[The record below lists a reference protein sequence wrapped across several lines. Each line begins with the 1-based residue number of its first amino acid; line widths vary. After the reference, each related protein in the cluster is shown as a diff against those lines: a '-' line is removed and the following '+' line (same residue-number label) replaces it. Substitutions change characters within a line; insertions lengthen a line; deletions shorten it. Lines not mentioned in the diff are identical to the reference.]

1 MGLDDTLVWYQKKIG
16 AYDKDL
22 WGRNI
27 EQRILR
33 GVNAIPKK
41 TARIKAELI
50 DIDLV
55 RGSTFKKSKPQNS
68 WLALATNGVVRVLL
82 FPLYFSWWKQQT
94 SSSICV
100 FLLIL
105 YFLQLGS
112 LCLHSSQDDA
122 LISEN
127 TLTEVLTP
135 IAMMLVLGIMHA
147 QVVATYTT
155 NGQLKPLQDRTKQR
169 KRPKR
174 KARSRCN
181 YEGKSSPGTA
191 SDDKPESVWSE
202 FHTNRTSCGS
212 AAEGGGPQ
220 HGAGSASCAF
230 VNASANAQNSHPD
243 TDRFPHTEGRKNSDE
258 ESGLESLSNHNGH
271 EEAPY
276 LPPEVQ
282 DKLASLV
289 ESSTTG
295 GGAIPAQEADSQ
307 QQAAAHVSVGRQP
320 PSSDDEEFFVARK
333 QRSRSHE
340 VFHDVSQSNN
350 FPAQWHSATLL
361 EASRRLGKESL
372 GPAVSGRLSPEDE
385 EDEEY
390 DDDRLAPQRRRS
402 SPPDLPPKKSV
413 TNKPGLRNRRM
424 SASVFPTVMLTPI
437 HVTACDYN
445 SSCDSDKD
453 TTVPN
458 TPVKPQASDI
468 EWPLLSN
475 TDCNGYTSSSE
486 GLDGDE
492 EDVPEDPFGLDG
504 TQNTG
509 PLAGGQASLD
519 KVSCTIWENGECK
532 KVDLSVMDIASA
544 IVHKVDCLMHSG
556 EYVLLGL
563 LLTAVTATLPLLFR
577 LQASSA
583 LEGMQL
589 DLPESLVLGLP
600 LEVRKIP
607 EVIHDVLNQHPRW
620 SVSST
625 LLTICLIERFSLG
638 AMFFFL
644 LSVAERTFKQRFLYA
659 KYFCHLTSA
668 RRALRSDLPHFR
680 LNKVRNIKTWLSVR
694 SYLKKHGPQRSVDVI
709 VSTAF
714 IIGVCILSFLCV
726 QWLKENEQFAERLY
740 CWEMVCWSMALGIF
754 LMRFMI
760 LGSKINKKYRNLS
773 VLITEQINLYLHM
786 EQKPHKKEELM
797 LANNVLKLAADLLK
811 ELESPFKISGLCANP
826 YLYNVTKVVCLS
838 AFSAA
843 LTELFGFKLKLHKI
857 KIK

>member
-100 FLLIL
+100 FLLVL

-155 NGQLKPLQDRTKQR
+155 NGQLKPMQDRTKQR

-191 SDDKPESVWSE
+191 SDDKPESVWSG
-202 FHTNRTSCGS
+202 FHTNRTSGGS
-212 AAEGGGPQ
+212 AAENGGQ
-220 HGAGSASCAF
+220 HGVGGASCAF
-230 VNASANAQNSHPD
+230 VNAGTSAQNNGPD
-243 TDRFPHTEGRKNSDE
+243 TDGFPHTEDRKNSDE

-271 EEAPY
+271 EEAPPY
-276 LPPEVQ
+276 LPQEVQ
-282 DKLASLV
+282 EKLASLV
-289 ESSTTG
+289 ESSVTG
-295 GGAIPAQEADSQ
+295 GGGNPAQEDDSQ
-307 QQAAAHVSVGRQP
+307 AAVHLSVGRQQ

-340 VFHDVSQSNN
+340 VFHDGNQANG
-350 FPAQWHSATLL
+350 FPAQCYSATLL

-372 GPAVSGRLSPEDE
+372 GPVAGRLSPEDE

-402 SPPDLPPKKSV
+402 SPPDLPPKKSAA
-413 TNKPGLRNRRM
+413 KPGLRNRRM
-424 SASVFPTVMLTPI
+424 SASVFPSVVLTPI
-437 HVTACDYN
+437 RVAACDYN
-445 SSCDSDKD
+445 SSCESDKD

-458 TPVKPQASDI
+458 TPVKPPASDI

-504 TQNTG
+504 AQNTG

-556 EYVLLGL
+556 EYVVLGL

-577 LQASSA
+577 LQGSSA
-583 LEGMQL
+583 LESVQL
-589 DLPESLVLGLP
+589 DLQEGLVLGLP

>member
-16 AYDKDL
+16 AYDKDI
-22 WGRNI
+22 WGRNL

-82 FPLYFSWWKQQT
+82 FPLYYSWWKQQT
-94 SSSICV
+94 STGICV
-100 FLLIL
+100 FLLVL

-122 LISEN
+122 LIAEN

-155 NGQLKPLQDRTKQR
+155 NGQLKPMQRTKAR

-174 KARSRCN
+174 KVRSRSN
-181 YEGKSSPGTA
+181 YGGKSSPGTA
-191 SDDKPESVWSE
+191 SEDKPDSLWSE
-202 FHTNRTSCGS
+202 FQANRASCGS
-212 AAEGGGPQ
+212 ATENMKRPVRNSSRISVVGG
-220 HGAGSASCAF
+220 S
-230 VNASANAQNSHPD
+230 NIQNNQPD
-243 TDRFPHTEGRKNSDE
+243 RDVFHHVEDRKNSDE
-258 ESGLESLSNHNGH
+258 ESGLESLSNHNGP
-271 EEAPY
+271 EEQYVPQ
-276 LPPEVQ
+276 EVQ
-282 DKLASLV
+282 DKLSTFV
-289 ESSTTG
+289 ETSG
-295 GGAIPAQEADSQ
+295 GCAHSAVSEANG
-307 QQAAAHVSVGRQP
+307 QAVSAKRE

-333 QRSRSHE
+333 QRSRSHDICQE
-340 VFHDVSQSNN
+340 ASDARGY
-350 FPAQWHSATLL
+350 PTQWCSATAPIDTSPLHCGVSK
-361 EASRRLGKESL
+361 EAMGLGLVSRMCAED
-372 GPAVSGRLSPEDE
+372 DE
-385 EDEEY
+385 EDE
-390 DDDRLAPQRRRS
+390 DKLAPQRRRS
-402 SPPDLPPKKSV
+402 SPPDLPPKK
-413 TNKPGLRNRRM
+413 TLKPSLRNRRM
-424 SASVFPTVMLTPI
+424 SASIFPTLPTI
-437 HVTACDYN
+437 SLAQCDYN

-458 TPVKPQASDI
+458 TPTKPPASDI

-492 EDVPEDPFGLDG
+492 EDVPEDSFGLDNAG
-504 TQNTG
+504 NSG

-544 IVHKVDCLMHSG
+544 IVHKVDCMIHSG

-563 LLTAVTATLPLLFR
+563 VLTTVTATLPLLFR
-577 LQASSA
+577 LQSSSA
-583 LEGMQL
+583 LENVQL
-589 DLPESLVLGLP
+589 DTDSLVLGLP

-607 EVIHDVLNQHPRW
+607 EVIQDVLNQSRW

-625 LLTICLIERFSLG
+625 LLTISLIERFFLG
-638 AMFFFL
+638 AVFFFL

-826 YLYNVTKVVCLS
+826 YLYNITKVVCLS

>member
-1 MGLDDTLVWYQKKIG
+1 VSLHSL
-16 AYDKDL
+16 
-22 WGRNI
+22 
-27 EQRILR
+27 
-33 GVNAIPKK
+33 
-41 TARIKAELI
+41 
-50 DIDLV
+50 
-55 RGSTFKKSKPQNS
+55 
-68 WLALATNGVVRVLL
+68 LL
-82 FPLYFSWWKQQT
+82 FIAVQ
-94 SSSICV
+94 
-100 FLLIL
+100 
-105 YFLQLGS
+105 
-112 LCLHSSQDDA
+112 
-122 LISEN
+122 EN
-127 TLTEVLTP
+127 TITEVLTP

-155 NGQLKPLQDRTKQR
+155 TGQLKPIRAAKS
-169 KRPKR
+169 KRPRR
-174 KARSRCN
+174 KTRSRDA
-181 YEGKSSPGTA
+181 YDGKSSPGTA
-191 SDDKPESVWSE
+191 SEEKTESVWSE
-202 FHTNRTSCGS
+202 FHTALASGGS
-212 AAEGGGPQ
+212 VEKGPVRRRAKPERSLSRNCLHAPPGGLPVQPDQLNLGPFQ
-220 HGAGSASCAF
+220 HRRSGG
-230 VNASANAQNSHPD
+230 
-243 TDRFPHTEGRKNSDE
+243 KNSDE
-258 ESGLESLSNHNGH
+258 ESGLESLSNHNGP
-271 EEAPY
+271 EELCLAQM
-276 LPPEVQ
+276 VQ
-282 DKLASLV
+282 DKLACFLDV
-289 ESSTTG
+289 SSTGQEPGREATTAVAQ
-295 GGAIPAQEADSQ
+295 AIE
-307 QQAAAHVSVGRQP
+307 RE

-333 QRSRSHE
+333 QRSRSH
-340 VFHDVSQSNN
+340 DVCCNDSVLLNEWRNPASTRTSPHRRGSNEH
-350 FPAQWHSATLL
+350 PGGRAEESSA
-361 EASRRLGKESL
+361 E
-372 GPAVSGRLSPEDE
+372 EDE
-385 EDEEY
+385 EDK
-390 DDDRLAPQRRRS
+390 DRPQRRRS
-402 SPPDLPPKKSV
+402 SPPDLPPKPSSAP
-413 TNKPGLRNRRM
+413 NLHSRRRAG
-424 SASVFPTVMLTPI
+424 SFFATLPTI
-437 HVTACDYN
+437 RRCDYN
-445 SSCDSDKD
+445 SSCESDKD
-453 TTVPN
+453 TTMPN
-458 TPVKPQASDI
+458 TPVKPPASDI

-492 EDVPEDPFGLDG
+492 EDVPQDPFSFDAAE
-504 TQNTG
+504 TSG
-509 PLAGGQASLD
+509 PLAGGQTSLD

-544 IVHKVDCLMHSG
+544 IIHKASFMTVDCMIHST

-563 LLTAVTATLPLLFR
+563 LLTAVTSTLPLLFR
-577 LQASSA
+577 LQSSSA
-583 LEGMQL
+583 LDSVQL
-589 DLPESLVLGLP
+589 DADVLVLGLP
-600 LEVRKIP
+600 REVRKIP
-607 EVIHDVLNQHPRW
+607 EVIHEVFYQSRW

-625 LLTICLIERFSLG
+625 LLTICLVERFSLG

-797 LANNVLKLAADLLK
+797 LANNVVRIFYSLFIA

-826 YLYNVTKVVCLS
+826 YLYNITKVVCLS

>member
-100 FLLIL
+100 FLLVL

-155 NGQLKPLQDRTKQR
+155 NGQLKPMQDRTKQR

-191 SDDKPESVWSE
+191 SDDKPESIWSE
-202 FHTNRTSCGS
+202 FHANRTSCGS
-212 AAEGGGPQ
+212 AAENMGQ
-220 HGAGSASCAF
+220 HVVGSASNAF
-230 VNASANAQNSHPD
+230 ATGGAAVQNNRPD
-243 TDRFPHTEGRKNSDE
+243 TDRFPHSEDRKNSDE

-271 EEAPY
+271 EEPPY
-276 LPPEVQ
+276 LPQEVQ
-282 DKLASLV
+282 DKLSSLV
-289 ESSTTG
+289 ESSTTTATTG
-295 GGAIPAQEADSQ
+295 GGAALTQEAD
-307 QQAAAHVSVGRQP
+307 AVHISVGRQQ

-340 VFHDVSQSNN
+340 VFNDNSPTSG

-372 GPAVSGRLSPEDE
+372 GPVRGRLSPEDE

-390 DDDRLAPQRRRS
+390 DDDRLEPQRRRS
-402 SPPDLPPKKSV
+402 SPPDLPPKKSAA
-413 TNKPGLRNRRM
+413 KAGAGLRNRRM

-437 HVTACDYN
+437 HLAPCDYN

-504 TQNTG
+504 AQTTG
-509 PLAGGQASLD
+509 PLAGGHASLD

-544 IVHKVDCLMHSG
+544 IVHKVDCMIHSS

-563 LLTAVTATLPLLFR
+563 LLTTVTATLPLLFR
-577 LQASSA
+577 LQGSSA
-583 LEGMQL
+583 LEGVQL
-589 DLPESLVLGLP
+589 DLPEGLVLGLP

>member
-16 AYDKDL
+16 AYDKDI
-22 WGRNI
+22 WGRNL

-33 GVNAIPKK
+33 GVSAIPKK

-94 SSSICV
+94 SRGICV
-100 FLLIL
+100 FLLVL
-105 YFLQLGS
+105 YVLQMAS
-112 LCLHSSQDDA
+112 LCLHSSQDDSV
-122 LISEN
+122 ISEN
-127 TLTEVLTP
+127 ALTEVLTP

-155 NGQLKPLQDRTKQR
+155 NGQLKPMRRPKG

-174 KARSRCN
+174 KVRSRVI
-181 YEGKSSPGTA
+181 YDGKSSPGTA
-191 SDDKPESVWSE
+191 SEEKSVWSE
-202 FHTNRTSCGS
+202 FHTTRTSGGS
-212 AAEGGGPQ
+212 ATDNNGIIRSGSKLVGSFSRGSGALKEGQNQLNLGQCQ
-220 HGAGSASCAF
+220 HGE
-230 VNASANAQNSHPD
+230 V
-243 TDRFPHTEGRKNSDE
+243 RKDSDE
-258 ESGLESLSNHNGH
+258 ESGLESLSNHNGP
-271 EEAPY
+271 EEAY
-276 LPPEVQ
+276 LVREVHRKLSPFLEDPSPNQ
-282 DKLASLV
+282 D
-289 ESSTTG
+289 
-295 GGAIPAQEADSQ
+295 PQEA
-307 QQAAAHVSVGRQP
+307 AAVVPPTSKP
-320 PSSDDEEFFVARK
+320 EPSSDDDEEFFIARK
-333 QRSRSHE
+333 QRSRSHDLFCSDS
-340 VFHDVSQSNN
+340 V
-350 FPAQWHSATLL
+350 
-361 EASRRLGKESL
+361 
-372 GPAVSGRLSPEDE
+372 PAVRRNRRWGSRPHRCGASETLRTAPVVTTTGSADE
-385 EDEEY
+385 EEEEE
-390 DDDRLAPQRRRS
+390 DRLQVQRRRS
-402 SPPDLPPKKSV
+402 SPPDLPPKVSSIARQS
-413 TNKPGLRNRRM
+413 LRSRRM
-424 SASVFPTVMLTPI
+424 SAAPFGVRLPTR
-437 HVTACDYN
+437 CEYN
-445 SSCDSDKD
+445 SSCESDKD

-458 TPVKPQASDI
+458 SPAKPPASDI

-492 EDVPEDPFGLDG
+492 EDVPEDPFSLDAAEHS
-504 TQNTG
+504 G
-509 PLAGGQASLD
+509 PLAGGQTGLD
-519 KVSCTIWENGECK
+519 KVSCTIWEHGECK

-544 IVHKVDCLMHSG
+544 IIHKVDCMIHSA

-563 LLTAVTATLPLLFR
+563 LLTAATSLLPLLFR
-577 LQASSA
+577 LQGSSA
-583 LEGMQL
+583 LDSVQL
-589 DLPESLVLGLP
+589 DADALVLGLP
-600 LEVRKIP
+600 REVRRIP
-607 EVIHDVLNQHPRW
+607 EVIQDVLYQSRW

-625 LLTICLIERFSLG
+625 LLTISLIERFSLG
-638 AMFFFL
+638 ALFFFL

-714 IIGVCILSFLCV
+714 IIGVCILSLLCV

>member
-16 AYDKDL
+16 AYDKDI
-22 WGRNI
+22 WGRNL

-82 FPLYFSWWKQQT
+82 FPLYYSWWKQQT
-94 SSSICV
+94 STGICV
-100 FLLIL
+100 FLLVL

-122 LISEN
+122 LIAEN

-147 QVVATYTT
+147 QV
-155 NGQLKPLQDRTKQR
+155 
-169 KRPKR
+169 RPKR
-174 KARSRCN
+174 KVRSRSN

-191 SDDKPESVWSE
+191 SEDKPDSLWSE
-202 FHTNRTSCGS
+202 FQANRTSCGS
-212 AAEGGGPQ
+212 AAE
-220 HGAGSASCAF
+220 
-230 VNASANAQNSHPD
+230 NMSHPVRNSSGISIVD
-243 TDRFPHTEGRKNSDE
+243 ASNIQNNQADRDVFHHMEDRKNSDE
-258 ESGLESLSNHNGH
+258 ESGLESLSNHNGP
-271 EEAPY
+271 EEHYVPQ
-276 LPPEVQ
+276 EGQ
-282 DKLASLV
+282 DKL
-289 ESSTTG
+289 SSFIEPSNG
-295 GGAIPAQEADSQ
+295 CGHSAVSEVNG
-307 QQAAAHVSVGRQP
+307 QAVSAKRE

-333 QRSRSHE
+333 QRSRSHDICQE
-340 VFHDVSQSNN
+340 ASDACSY
-350 FPAQWHSATLL
+350 PTQWCSAT
-361 EASRRLGKESL
+361 APIDGSPHHCGVGKEAM
-372 GPAVSGRLSPEDE
+372 GPASGTV
-385 EDEEY
+385 
-390 DDDRLAPQRRRS
+390 ACRRAS
-402 SPPDLPPKKSV
+402 SPPTLPTIS
-413 TNKPGLRNRRM
+413 LAR
-424 SASVFPTVMLTPI
+424 
-437 HVTACDYN
+437 CDYN

-458 TPVKPQASDI
+458 TPTKPPASDI

-492 EDVPEDPFGLDG
+492 EDVPEDPFGLD
-504 TQNTG
+504 NAE
-509 PLAGGQASLD
+509 LGGQASLD

-544 IVHKVDCLMHSG
+544 IVHKVDCMIHSG

-563 LLTAVTATLPLLFR
+563 VLTTVTATLPLLFR
-577 LQASSA
+577 LQSSSA
-583 LEGMQL
+583 LENVQL
-589 DLPESLVLGLP
+589 DADGLVLGLP

-607 EVIHDVLNQHPRW
+607 EVIQDVLNQSRW

-625 LLTICLIERFSLG
+625 LLTISLIERFFLG
-638 AMFFFL
+638 AVFFFL

-826 YLYNVTKVVCLS
+826 YLYNITKVVCLS

>member
-16 AYDKDL
+16 AYDKDI
-22 WGRNI
+22 WGRNL

-82 FPLYFSWWKQQT
+82 FPLYYSWWKQQT
-94 SSSICV
+94 SGGICV
-100 FLLIL
+100 FLLVL

-112 LCLHSSQDDA
+112 LCLYSSQDDA
-122 LISEN
+122 LIAEN
-127 TLTEVLTP
+127 MLMEVLTP

-155 NGQLKPLQDRTKQR
+155 NGQLKPMQRTKAR

-174 KARSRCN
+174 KVRSRSN

-191 SDDKPESVWSE
+191 SEDKPDSVWSE
-202 FHTNRTSCGS
+202 FQANRTSCGS
-212 AAEGGGPQ
+212 AAE
-220 HGAGSASCAF
+220 
-230 VNASANAQNSHPD
+230 NMSHPVRNSSRISIVGGSNIQNNPP
-243 TDRFPHTEGRKNSDE
+243 DRDVFPQMEDRKNSDE
-258 ESGLESLSNHNGH
+258 ESGLESLSNHNGP
-271 EEAPY
+271 EEHYVPQ
-276 LPPEVQ
+276 EVQ
-282 DKLASLV
+282 DKLSSFMEAS
-289 ESSTTG
+289 SG
-295 GGAIPAQEADSQ
+295 GGHSAVPEVNG
-307 QQAAAHVSVGRQP
+307 QATSTKRE

-333 QRSRSHE
+333 QRSRSH
-340 VFHDVSQSNN
+340 DICQ
-350 FPAQWHSATLL
+350 
-361 EASRRLGKESL
+361 EASDTCIYPTQWCATSSPINASPHRCNLGKEAMVPGLL
-372 GPAVSGRLSPEDE
+372 GRMSPEDDE
-385 EDEEY
+385 EDE
-390 DDDRLAPQRRRS
+390 DKLAPQRRRS
-402 SPPDLPPKKSV
+402 SPPDLPPKKMA
-413 TNKPGLRNRRM
+413 KPGLRNRRM
-424 SASVFPTVMLTPI
+424 SANVFPTLPTI
-437 HVTACDYN
+437 SLRQCDYN

-458 TPVKPQASDI
+458 TPTKPPASDI

-504 TQNTG
+504 AENSG

-544 IVHKVDCLMHSG
+544 IVHKVDCMIHSR

-563 LLTAVTATLPLLFR
+563 VLTGVTATLPLLFR
-577 LQASSA
+577 LQSSSA
-583 LEGMQL
+583 LENVQL
-589 DLPESLVLGLP
+589 DADGLVLGLP

-607 EVIHDVLNQHPRW
+607 EVIQDVLNQSRW
-620 SVSST
+620 SVSTT
-625 LLTICLIERFSLG
+625 LLTISLIERFFLG
-638 AMFFFL
+638 AVFFFL

-709 VSTAF
+709 VSTSF
-714 IIGVCILSFLCV
+714 IIGVGILSFLCV

-826 YLYNVTKVVCLS
+826 YLYNITKVVCLS

>member
-16 AYDKDL
+16 AYDKDI
-22 WGRNI
+22 WGRNL

-82 FPLYFSWWKQQT
+82 FPLYYSWWKQQT
-94 SSSICV
+94 SGSICV
-100 FLLIL
+100 FLLVL

-122 LISEN
+122 LIAEN

-155 NGQLKPLQDRTKQR
+155 NGQLKPMQRTKVR

-174 KARSRCN
+174 KVRSRSN

-191 SDDKPESVWSE
+191 SEDKPDSLWSE
-202 FHTNRTSCGS
+202 FQANRTSCGS
-212 AAEGGGPQ
+212 ATE
-220 HGAGSASCAF
+220 
-230 VNASANAQNSHPD
+230 NMSHPVRNSSRISIVGGSNMQNNHP
-243 TDRFPHTEGRKNSDE
+243 DRDVFRHMEDRKNSDE
-258 ESGLESLSNHNGH
+258 ESGLESLSNHNGP
-271 EEAPY
+271 EEQYVPQ
-276 LPPEVQ
+276 EVQ
-282 DKLASLV
+282 DKL
-289 ESSTTG
+289 SSFIEPSG
-295 GGAIPAQEADSQ
+295 SCSHSVVPEVNG
-307 QQAAAHVSVGRQP
+307 QATAAKRE

-333 QRSRSHE
+333 QRSRSH
-340 VFHDVSQSNN
+340 DICQ
-350 FPAQWHSATLL
+350 
-361 EASRRLGKESL
+361 EASSMSGFPTQWCAATPIDASPHRCLSKEVV
-372 GPAVSGRLSPEDE
+372 GPGLLSRMCVED
-385 EDEEY
+385 DE
-390 DDDRLAPQRRRS
+390 DDDDKLEPQRRRS
-402 SPPDLPPKKSV
+402 SPPDLPPKKTV
-413 TNKPGLRNRRM
+413 KPGLRNRRM
-424 SASVFPTVMLTPI
+424 SASVFPTLPSI
-437 HVTACDYN
+437 RLARCDYN

-458 TPVKPQASDI
+458 TPTKRPASDI

-504 TQNTG
+504 AENSG

-544 IVHKVDCLMHSG
+544 IVHKVDCLIHSG

-563 LLTAVTATLPLLFR
+563 MLTAVTATLPLLFR
-577 LQASSA
+577 LQSSSA
-583 LEGMQL
+583 LENVQL
-589 DLPESLVLGLP
+589 DSDGLVLGLP

-607 EVIHDVLNQHPRW
+607 EVIQDVLNQSRW

-625 LLTICLIERFSLG
+625 LLTISLIERFFLG
-638 AMFFFL
+638 AVFFFL

-826 YLYNVTKVVCLS
+826 YLYNITKVVCLS

>member
-16 AYDKDL
+16 AYDKDI
-22 WGRNI
+22 WGRNL

-33 GVNAIPKK
+33 GVSAIPKK

-82 FPLYFSWWKQQT
+82 FPFYFSWWKQQT
-94 SSSICV
+94 SDRICL
-100 FLLIL
+100 FLIVL
-105 YFLQLGS
+105 YSLQLVS
-112 LCLHSSQDDA
+112 VYLHSSQDDA
-122 LISEN
+122 LIAET

-155 NGQLKPLQDRTKQR
+155 SGPLKPMQRTKAR

-174 KARSRCN
+174 KARTRCN

-191 SDDKPESVWSE
+191 SEDKPESIWSE
-202 FHTNRTSCGS
+202 FNANRTSCGS
-212 AAEGGGPQ
+212 AAENMS
-220 HGAGSASCAF
+220 H
-230 VNASANAQNSHPD
+230 VVRNSSRISMAAAPNNCNNQPD
-243 TDRFPHTEGRKNSDE
+243 REIFAHLEDRKNSDE
-258 ESGLESLSNHNGH
+258 ESGLESLSNHNGP
-271 EEAPY
+271 EEHFVPQ
-276 LPPEVQ
+276 EVQ
-282 DKLASLV
+282 DKL
-289 ESSTTG
+289 SSFIEAG
-295 GGAIPAQEADSQ
+295 GHSVVGQETSNPAATHISPKRD
-307 QQAAAHVSVGRQP
+307 A
-320 PSSDDEEFFVARK
+320 SSDDEEFFVARK
-333 QRSRSHE
+333 QRSRSRD
-340 VFHDVSQSNN
+340 VCHDVG
-350 FPAQWHSATLL
+350 
-361 EASRRLGKESL
+361 EASSLPGQWCSTAPVDASPLSCLSKEAVGTAVLGK
-372 GPAVSGRLSPEDE
+372 LSAEDEEEEEDE
-385 EDEEY
+385 ED
-390 DDDRLAPQRRRS
+390 RLEPQRRRS
-402 SPPDLPPKKSV
+402 SPPDLPPKKCTKLRTS
-413 TNKPGLRNRRM
+413 LRNRRM
-424 SASVFPTVMLTPI
+424 SASVFPVLPPI
-437 HVTACDYN
+437 HLPQCDYN

-458 TPVKPQASDI
+458 TPVKPRASDI

-492 EDVPEDPFGLDG
+492 EDVPEDPFGLEGAD
-504 TQNTG
+504 NSG

-519 KVSCTIWENGECK
+519 KVSCTVWENGECK

-544 IVHKVDCLMHSG
+544 IVHKVDCMIHSG

-563 LLTAVTATLPLLFR
+563 VLTSVTATLPLLFR
-577 LQASSA
+577 LQSSSA
-583 LEGMQL
+583 LESVQL
-589 DLPESLVLGLP
+589 DTEALVMGLP

-607 EVIHDVLNQHPRW
+607 EVIQDVLNQSRW
-620 SVSST
+620 RSSA
-625 LLTICLIERFSLG
+625 LLTISLIERFSLG
-638 AMFFFL
+638 AVFFFL

-714 IIGVCILSFLCV
+714 IIGVCILSLLCV
-726 QWLKENEQFAERLY
+726 QWLKENEQFADRLY

-826 YLYNVTKVVCLS
+826 YLYNITKVVCLS

>member
-16 AYDKDL
+16 AYDKDI
-22 WGRNI
+22 WGRNL

-33 GVNAIPKK
+33 GVSAIPKK
-41 TARIKAELI
+41 TARIRAELI

-82 FPLYFSWWKQQT
+82 FPLYFSWWQQQT
-94 SSSICV
+94 SRGICI
-100 FLLIL
+100 FLLVL
-105 YFLQLGS
+105 YLLQLGS
-112 LCLHSSQDDA
+112 LILHSSQDDTV
-122 LISEN
+122 ISEN
-127 TLTEVLTP
+127 TITGVLTP

-155 NGQLKPLQDRTKQR
+155 NGQLKPIRGTKS

-174 KARSRCN
+174 KTRSRCG
-181 YEGKSSPGTA
+181 YDGKSSPGTA
-191 SDDKPESVWSE
+191 SEEKTESVWSE
-202 FHTNRTSCGS
+202 FQATRNSGGGS
-212 AAEGGGPQ
+212 ATEKATVRRRAKPERSLGRNRQRTQAGELPVQPDQLNLGPFQHRRAGG
-220 HGAGSASCAF
+220 
-230 VNASANAQNSHPD
+230 
-243 TDRFPHTEGRKNSDE
+243 KNSDE
-258 ESGLESLSNHNGH
+258 ESGLESLSNHNGP
-271 EEAPY
+271 EDLCLAQ
-276 LPPEVQ
+276 EVQ
-282 DKLASLV
+282 DKLESFLGASA
-289 ESSTTG
+289 TG
-295 GGAIPAQEADSQ
+295 QDPGRDASALPPAAE
-307 QQAAAHVSVGRQP
+307 RE

-333 QRSRSHE
+333 QRSRSH
-340 VFHDVSQSNN
+340 DVCCNDNVLFDEWRTTASTHASPHRPGSNECRGGR
-350 FPAQWHSATLL
+350 ADASSA
-361 EASRRLGKESL
+361 EDEE
-372 GPAVSGRLSPEDE
+372 EDE
-385 EDEEY
+385 EDKE
-390 DDDRLAPQRRRS
+390 RPQRRRS
-402 SPPDLPPKKSV
+402 SPPDLPPKPSV
-413 TNKPGLRNRRM
+413 APSLHARRRAG
-424 SASVFPTVMLTPI
+424 SFFATLPTI
-437 HVTACDYN
+437 RRCEYN
-445 SSCDSDKD
+445 SSCESDKD

-458 TPVKPQASDI
+458 TPVKPPASDI

-486 GLDGDE
+486 GLDEDE
-492 EDVPEDPFGLDG
+492 EDVPQDPFSFDAAE
-504 TQNTG
+504 NSG
-509 PLAGGQASLD
+509 PLAGGQTSLD

-544 IVHKVDCLMHSG
+544 IIHKVDCMIHST

-563 LLTAVTATLPLLFR
+563 LLTAVTSTLPLLFR
-577 LQASSA
+577 LQSSSA
-583 LEGMQL
+583 LDGIQL
-589 DLPESLVLGLP
+589 DADAPVLGLP
-600 LEVRKIP
+600 REVRRIP
-607 EVIHDVLNQHPRW
+607 EVIQDALCQSSW

-625 LLTICLIERFSLG
+625 LLTICLVERFSLG

-826 YLYNVTKVVCLS
+826 YLYNITKVVCLS